1 MKTFYNNKK
10 KKLTL
15 CLEGSKGWENNYL
28 LKQRLCEYFLGGGG
42 EGAFFVAQ
50 EVEADSKGRGQ
61 RVHGFNFPVKLS
73 FCFGLFCLLRCKL
86 ANGEIKDEMNSHH
99 KLGFLSLWF
108 N

>member
-1 MKTFYNNKK
+1 MSFFFY
-10 KKLTL
+10 
-15 CLEGSKGWENNYL
+15 
-28 LKQRLCEYFLGGGG
+28 LGGGG
-42 EGAFFVAQ
+42 EGGAFLVFFVVAQ
-50 EVEADSKGRGQ
+50 EVEANSKGKGQ

-73 FCFGLFCLLRCKL
+73 FCFGLFWLLRCKL